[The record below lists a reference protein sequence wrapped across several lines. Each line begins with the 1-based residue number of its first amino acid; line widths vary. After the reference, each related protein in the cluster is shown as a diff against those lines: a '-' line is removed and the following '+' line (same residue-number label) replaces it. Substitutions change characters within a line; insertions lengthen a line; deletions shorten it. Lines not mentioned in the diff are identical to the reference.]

1 MDMFRRIISVG
12 YCVIVVIIGVI
23 AYIYMMEWEQMDVLE
38 NQTSHL
44 NELRQNIHN
53 AYSQMLDLTLYGENN
68 YTIHGLR

>member
-38 NQTSHL
+38 KQTS
-44 NELRQNIHN
+44 EMTVMGQ
-53 AYSQMLDLTLYGENN
+53 
-68 YTIHGLR
+68 

>member
-38 NQTSHL
+38 NQTS
-44 NELRQNIHN
+44 EMTVMGQ
-53 AYSQMLDLTLYGENN
+53 
-68 YTIHGLR
+68 